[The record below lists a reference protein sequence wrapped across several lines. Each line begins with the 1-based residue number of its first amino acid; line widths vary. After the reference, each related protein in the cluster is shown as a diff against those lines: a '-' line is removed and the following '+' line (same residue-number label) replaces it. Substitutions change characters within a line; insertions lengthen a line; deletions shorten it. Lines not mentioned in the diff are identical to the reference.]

1 MEPMSCTADVR
12 ADFCE
17 VWVPTQVQTLT
28 QRVAAKV
35 AGLDPAQVRVHRHHG
50 GARERG
56 APAL

>member
-1 MEPMSCTADVR
+1 MSCTADVR

-56 APAL
+56 APTL